1 MHFSLVQTVS
11 PNPIL
16 CISGWNLIWITDFP
30 HSVSQLFISDL
41 CVHKHSFVF
50 TECELVSIVMPLRCY
65 VYAKS
70 NSNSNAVCNADV
82 VLRHDNMLP
91 SQLCCIII
99 VRLVRQ
105 RQKRK
110 KLECAAL
117 FRAAVS
123 ATFKTQRGMCTSS
136 IMCFPLDLHFA
147 TPQACICK
155 DVQHVFCKSVW
166 RVYLFYVPWGHEKL
180 R

>member
-41 CVHKHSFVF
+41 CVHRCSFIF

-65 VYAKS
+65 AYAKS
-70 NSNSNAVCNADV
+70 NSNVVCNSDV

-91 SQLCCIII
+91 SQLRCIII
-99 VRLVRQ
+99 FHLMRQ
-105 RQKRK
+105 RQKCK

-117 FRAAVS
+117 FCAAVS
-123 ATFKTQRGMCTSS
+123 ATSTWLALRNATSLYLQRCSA
-136 IMCFPLDLHFA
+136 CFLQKCLTCLP
-147 TPQACICK
+147 
-155 DVQHVFCKSVW
+155 
-166 RVYLFYVPWGHEKL
+166 FYVAWGCEEL